1 MKQILEYLFNHQTL
15 SKSEAKAILTEI
27 SMNKFNDSE
36 VTAFIT
42 VFMMRSITL
51 DEFDG
56 FREALLQL
64 CTKIDLG
71 ADDVVDI
78 VGTGGDGKDTF
89 NISTLASFVVA
100 GAGQKVAKHGNY
112 AASSVSGSSNVLE
125 ELGYKFKSTQ
135 TDLQQD
141 LEKANICF
149 LHAPL
154 FHPALKTVAPLRKQ
168 LGLKTFFNLMG
179 PLVNPAQP
187 KYSMIGVA
195 NLEIAR
201 IYQYLLQKENKN
213 FMLVN
218 ALDGYDEISLTADS
232 KIFTQQGEKIFSA
245 QDLGFEN
252 LKPREI
258 FGGKTKAEAAKIFM
272 SVLQGEATEAQ
283 NKVVRVNAAMALL
296 NTEKYGNY
304 SDCLA
309 LASESL
315 TSKKAL
321 KAFQNLI

>member
-1 MKQILEYLFNHQTL
+1 
-15 SKSEAKAILTEI
+15 
-27 SMNKFNDSE
+27 
-36 VTAFIT
+36 
-42 VFMMRSITL
+42 
-51 DEFDG
+51 
-56 FREALLQL
+56 
-64 CTKIDLG
+64 
-71 ADDVVDI
+71 
-78 VGTGGDGKDTF
+78 
-89 NISTLASFVVA
+89 
-100 GAGQKVAKHGNY
+100 
-112 AASSVSGSSNVLE
+112 
-125 ELGYKFKSTQ
+125 
-135 TDLQQD
+135 
-141 LEKANICF
+141 
-149 LHAPL
+149 
-154 FHPALKTVAPLRKQ
+154 VAPLRKQ

-283 NKVVRVNAAMALL
+283 NKVVCVNAAMALL

>member
-15 SKSEAKAILTEI
+15 SKAEAKAILTEI

-64 CTKIDLG
+64 CTKVDLG
-71 ADDVVDI
+71 TDDVVDI

-112 AASSVSGSSNVLE
+112 AASSISGSSNVLE
-125 ELGYKFKSTQ
+125 ELGYKFKSNDA
-135 TDLQQD
+135 DLQQD
-141 LEKANICF
+141 LEKSNICF

-232 KIFTQQGEKIFSA
+232 KIFTQRGEKIFSA

-252 LKPREI
+252 LKPRDI

-283 NKVVRVNAAMALL
+283 NKVVCVNAAMALL

-309 LASESL
+309 LATESL
-315 TSKKAL
+315 SSKKAL
-321 KAFQNLI
+321 KAFQNLV